1 MKSTLDTY
9 PQRVAGSDLQLRC
22 GRHLLDLSFPRVM
35 GILNVTPD
43 SFSDGGQH
51 VALDD
56 ALRHAEQMLAE
67 GAAIIDVGGES
78 TRPGALAIGS
88 QEELDRVAPVV
99 ERLVRELDAL
109 VSVDTSCPAVMR
121 EASGLGAGMI
131 NDVRA
136 LEREGALLAAVGSGL
151 PVCLMH
157 RQGEP
162 QDMQQAP
169 NYQQPVEVEV
179 AEYLSRRVA
188 EGEAAGLRRNRLL
201 IDPGF
206 GFGKTV
212 EHNLRLL
219 KCMASLQ
226 ALGLP
231 LLVGMSRKS
240 MIGKVLGRP
249 VEERL
254 FGGVALAAMA
264 VERGANI
271 LRVHDVA
278 ATVDAVNM
286 TWAVLQEGCEPPF
299 ELSMIKE
306 FGA

>member
-1 MKSTLDTY
+1 
-9 PQRVAGSDLQLRC
+9 
-22 GRHLLDLSFPRVM
+22 M

-43 SFSDGGQH
+43 SFSDGGRH
-51 VALDD
+51 VVLED

-78 TRPGALAIGS
+78 TRPGADPVSA
-88 QEELDRVAPVV
+88 QQELDRVAPVV
-99 ERLVRELDAL
+99 EALVRELDAL
-109 VSVDTSCPAVMR
+109 VSVDTSCPAVMH
-121 EASGLGAGMI
+121 ESAALGAGMI

-136 LEREGALLAAVGSGL
+136 LERDGALAAASATGL

-162 QDMQQAP
+162 RDMQQAP
-169 NYQQPVEVEV
+169 RYDGPIEEAVVD
-179 AEYLSRRVA
+179 YLATRVA
-188 EGEAAGLRRNRLL
+188 ICEAAGLGRERLL
-201 IDPGF
+201 LDPGF

-219 KCMASLQ
+219 NRMERLATLE
-226 ALGLP
+226 LP

-240 MIGKVLGRP
+240 MIGKVLERP

-254 FGGVALAAMA
+254 PGGLALTALA
-264 VERGANI
+264 VERGARI

-278 ATVDAVNM
+278 PSVDAVNM
-286 TWAVLQEGCEPPF
+286 TWAVIKEGC
-299 ELSMIKE
+299 K
-306 FGA
+306 

>member
-1 MKSTLDTY
+1 MKSTVD
-9 PQRVAGSDLQLRC
+9 SSSSLQAADSAFHLRC

-56 ALRHAEQMLAE
+56 ALRHAERMLAE
-67 GAAIIDVGGES
+67 GAVMIDVGGES
-78 TRPGALAIGS
+78 TRPGAPAVS
-88 QEELDRVAPVV
+88 EQEELDRVSPVV
-99 ERLVRELDAL
+99 EALVRELDAL
-109 VSVDTSCPAVMR
+109 VSIDTSSPAVMR
-121 EASGLGAGMI
+121 QASALGAGMI

-136 LEREGALLAAVGSGL
+136 LEREGALAAAIGSGL

-162 QDMQQAP
+162 QNMQQSP
-169 NYQQPVEVEV
+169 RYEQPVESAVV
-179 AEYLSRRVA
+179 AYLAERVA
-188 EGEAAGLRRNRLL
+188 ACEAAGLRRNRLL
-201 IDPGF
+201 LDPGF

-219 KCMASLQ
+219 KYMDALQ
-226 ALGLP
+226 ALELP

-254 FGGVALAAMA
+254 AGGLALTAMA

-271 LRVHDVA
+271 VRVHDVGP
-278 ATVDAVNM
+278 TVDAVNM
-286 TWAVLQEGCEPPF
+286 AWAVLQEGCESP
-299 ELSMIKE
+299 LNKE
-306 FGA
+306 SGA

>member
-1 MKSTLDTY
+1 MKPIVDSSSPSWATDSAY
-9 PQRVAGSDLQLRC
+9 HLRC
-22 GRHLLDLSFPRVM
+22 GRHSLDLSFPRVM

-51 VALDD
+51 VGLDSALH
-56 ALRHAEQMLAE
+56 HAERMLAE

-78 TRPGALAIGS
+78 TRPGAGS
-88 QEELDRVAPVV
+88 VSEQEELDRVVPVV
-99 ERLVRELDAL
+99 EALVRELDAL
-109 VSVDTSCPAVMR
+109 VSVDTSSPAVMR
-121 EASGLGAGMI
+121 EVSALGAGMI

-136 LEREGALLAAVGSGL
+136 LERQGALGAAASTGL

-162 QDMQQAP
+162 QDMQQSP
-169 NYQQPVEVEV
+169 YYGQPVELVV
-179 AEYLSRRVA
+179 ASYLAERVA
-188 EGEAAGLRRNRLL
+188 ACEAAGIHRSRLL
-201 IDPGF
+201 VDPGF
-206 GFGKTV
+206 GFGKTI

-219 KCMASLQ
+219 KYMDELQ
-226 ALGLP
+226 TLELP

-254 FGGVALAAMA
+254 AGGLALAAMA

-271 LRVHDVA
+271 IRVHDVGP
-278 ATVDAVNM
+278 TVDAVNM
-286 TWAVLQEGCEPPF
+286 AWAVLQEGCEPS
-299 ELSMIKE
+299 LNKE
-306 FGA
+306 IT

>member
-1 MKSTLDTY
+1 MTSTARPTPSAPPAQL
-9 PQRVAGSDLQLRC
+9 PAQLRC

-35 GILNVTPD
+35 GVLNVTPD

-56 ALRHAEQMLAE
+56 ALRRAEQMLAE
-67 GAAIIDVGGES
+67 GAAMIDVGGES
-78 TRPGALAIGS
+78 TRPGASPVGE

-99 ERLVRELDAL
+99 EALVRELDAL
-109 VSVDTSCPAVMR
+109 VSVDTSCPAVMH
-121 EASGLGAGMI
+121 EASTLGAGMI

-136 LEREGALLAAVGSGL
+136 LEKDGALAAAMGSGL

-169 NYQQPVEVEV
+169 AYAKPIEEVV
-179 AEYLSRRVA
+179 VDYLAARVA
-188 EGEAAGLRRNRLL
+188 ECEAAGLRRHRLL
-201 IDPGF
+201 VDPGF

-219 KCMASLQ
+219 NRMDALQ
-226 ALGLP
+226 TLGLP
-231 LLVGMSRKS
+231 VLAGMSRKS

-249 VEERL
+249 IDERL
-254 FGGVALAAMA
+254 PGGLALAAMA
-264 VERGANI
+264 VERGASI
-271 LRVHDVA
+271 IRVHDVGP
-278 ATVDAVNM
+278 TVDAVNM
-286 TWAVLQEGCEPPF
+286 AWAVCQEGCEA
-299 ELSMIKE
+299 STTKE
-306 FGA
+306 SNA